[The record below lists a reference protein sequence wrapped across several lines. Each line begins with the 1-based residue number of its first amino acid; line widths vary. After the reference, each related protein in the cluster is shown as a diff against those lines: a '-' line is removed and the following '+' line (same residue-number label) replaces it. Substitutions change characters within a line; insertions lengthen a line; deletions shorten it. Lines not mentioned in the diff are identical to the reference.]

1 MTRIDTDDALR
12 DLVYDG
18 YSWFW
23 YFDSAWL
30 STGCF
35 WRVVKDGRV
44 FAASIDHGETFGRST
59 AVDLT
64 SKLRQELD
72 GVRLQHVDLDDETG
86 DVTLHFGDRFQV
98 QLFIS
103 SLGYESYDLIV
114 GGKNYV
120 GMGSSHVAVKEWSG
134 PLPGRLPAGP
144 RQN

>member
-1 MTRIDTDDALR
+1 MRIDTNDTLQE
-12 DLVYDG
+12 LVYDG

-23 YFDSAWL
+23 YFDAAWL

-35 WRVVKDGRV
+35 WRFLKDGKV
-44 FAASIDHGETFGRST
+44 FAGSIDHGETFGRST

-72 GVRLQHVDLDDETG
+72 GASLTCVEIDDNTG
-86 DVTLHFGDRFQV
+86 DVTLQFGDRFQV

-103 SLGYESYDLIV
+103 SLGYESYDMIV

-120 GMGSSHVAVKEWSG
+120 GMGSSHVAVKDWSG
-134 PLPGRLPAGP
+134 PFPGRLKAK
-144 RQN
+144 QA